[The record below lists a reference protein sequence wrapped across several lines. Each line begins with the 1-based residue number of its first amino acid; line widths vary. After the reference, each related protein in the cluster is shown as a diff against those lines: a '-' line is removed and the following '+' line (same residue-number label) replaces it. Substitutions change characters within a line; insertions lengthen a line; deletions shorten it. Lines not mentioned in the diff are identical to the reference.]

1 MRKVPWYVVVI
12 AILLGLYSLAL
23 YKRPAKT
30 DWTPTL
36 VNRHKIPYGSYI
48 LFSALDSLFGYKPDV
63 LRSTPYEFC
72 GDTSSAGTSDLYMF
86 IAVKTAFS
94 GTDAKAI
101 LDYASLGNEVF
112 ISSENIGDAL
122 SDSLGLELSRDFS
135 MDSLGTRLVNPALG
149 NDRAYGMKR
158 GTITGHVSR
167 YDTAR
172 SVVLGMNSRGQVNYL
187 MQRRGKGRIF
197 IHTAPGMYT
206 NYSLLEH
213 DNLDYVSRSLS
224 YLSYDP
230 GGFYWD
236 EYYKQGREGETSPL
250 RVLLARPMLKAA
262 LYTALIAMLLYMIFQ
277 SKRRQRIIPVVTPP
291 RNSTVDFVETIGQ
304 VYLGK
309 GNHRNIAL
317 KQITYLFEQFR
328 SRYGLD
334 TSVPDDALAR
344 KLAHRS
350 GFPEAQSLAMMEL
363 IRHVRSEESISD
375 QHLIRLDR
383 YIQEFHKYSDQ

>member
-1 MRKVPWYVVVI
+1 
-12 AILLGLYSLAL
+12 
-23 YKRPAKT
+23 
-30 DWTPTL
+30 
-36 VNRHKIPYGSYI
+36 
-48 LFSALDSLFGYKPDV
+48 
-63 LRSTPYEFC
+63 
-72 GDTSSAGTSDLYMF
+72 
-86 IAVKTAFS
+86 
-94 GTDAKAI
+94 
-101 LDYASLGNEVF
+101 
-112 ISSENIGDAL
+112 
-122 SDSLGLELSRDFS
+122 
-135 MDSLGTRLVNPALG
+135 
-149 NDRAYGMKR
+149 
-158 GTITGHVSR
+158 
-167 YDTAR
+167 
-172 SVVLGMNSRGQVNYL
+172 
-187 MQRRGKGRIF
+187 
-197 IHTAPGMYT
+197 
-206 NYSLLEH
+206 
-213 DNLDYVSRSLS
+213 
-224 YLSYDP
+224 
-230 GGFYWD
+230 
-236 EYYKQGREGETSPL
+236 
-250 RVLLARPMLKAA
+250 MLKAA
-262 LYTALIAMLLYMIFQ
+262 LYTALITMLLYMIFQ